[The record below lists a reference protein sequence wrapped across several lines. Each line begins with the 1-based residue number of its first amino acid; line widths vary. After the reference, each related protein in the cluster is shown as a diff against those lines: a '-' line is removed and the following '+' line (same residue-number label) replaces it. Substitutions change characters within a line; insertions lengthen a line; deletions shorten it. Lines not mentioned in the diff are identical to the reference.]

1 MSSAC
6 PNFRDR
12 KGNSTNL
19 LENEDCEY
27 ELLGLIEGV
36 ELNWLVV
43 TPPDDDVL
51 DSLTRIES
59 A

>member
-6 PNFRDR
+6 PNFRGR

-19 LENEDCEY
+19 LEDEDCEY